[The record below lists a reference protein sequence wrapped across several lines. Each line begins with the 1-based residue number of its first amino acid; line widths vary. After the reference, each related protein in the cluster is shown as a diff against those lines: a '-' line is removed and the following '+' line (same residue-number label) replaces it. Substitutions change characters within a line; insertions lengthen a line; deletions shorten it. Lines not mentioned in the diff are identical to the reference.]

1 MAYYRLKQLLDIP
14 LEQPLTLSTELG
26 DTSLIQTPRL
36 AELVE
41 VAGDTASDN
50 RAPVRQ
56 AAEGVTSQQS
66 LLRVARAQ
74 RFPQLSLTSDYAELG
89 YPSDGSPFGTDFL
102 SDWTVA
108 VALQLPLFTG
118 GRIKGDV
125 EVARANLEQAQLRFQ
140 QTRELAQVDARNA
153 QIQLESALAAWEA
166 SAGTEEQAGQAYQI
180 AEVRYREGVSTQTEL
195 NDLRIQLAQ
204 AQANRARAARDLQ
217 VAKVRLALLPAL
229 PLAASSGAPVAAAAP
244 VTAPGTGTTPPPY
257 QAPQT
262 RTATAGVTTGTT
274 QTGVVGQ

>member
-1 MAYYRLKQLLDIP
+1 
-14 LEQPLTLSTELG
+14 
-26 DTSLIQTPRL
+26 
-36 AELVE
+36 
-41 VAGDTASDN
+41 
-50 RAPVRQ
+50 
-56 AAEGVTSQQS
+56 VTSQQG

-74 RFPQLSLTSDYAELG
+74 RFPQLALTSDYAELG
-89 YPSDGSPFGTDFL
+89 YPSDGSPFGTDFV

-118 GRIKGDV
+118 GRIKGEV

-140 QTRELAQVDARNA
+140 QTKELAQVDARNA
-153 QIQLESALAAWEA
+153 QIQLASAVAAWEA
-166 SAGTEEQAGQAYQI
+166 SAGTEEQAGEAYHI

-229 PLAASSGAPVAAAAP
+229 PLATPSTLPATTAAP
-244 VTAPGTGTTPPPY
+244 VTGPGGSTGSPQY
-257 QAPQT
+257 QAPQV
-262 RTATAGVTTGTT
+262 RSATAGITTGTT

>member
-1 MAYYRLKQLLDIP
+1 M
-14 LEQPLTLSTELG
+14 
-26 DTSLIQTPRL
+26 IQAPRL

-41 VAGDTASDN
+41 VVGDTSSDN

-56 AAEGVTSQQS
+56 AAEGVTSQQG

-74 RFPQLSLTSDYAELG
+74 RLPQLSLTSDYAELG
-89 YPSDGSPFGTDFL
+89 YPNDGSPFGTDFF
-102 SDWTVA
+102 SDWTIA
-108 VALQLPLFTG
+108 VGLQLPLFTG

-140 QTRELAQVDARNA
+140 QTKELAQVDARNA
-153 QIQLESALAAWEA
+153 QIQLGSAMAAWEA
-166 SAGTEEQAGQAYQI
+166 STGTEEQAGEAYHI

-229 PLAASSGAPVAAAAP
+229 PLATPNALPATPGTPAVTGPGGS
-244 VTAPGTGTTPPPY
+244 TAPDPY
-257 QAPQT
+257 AAPQT
-262 RTATAGVTTGTT
+262 RTAAAGITTGTT